1 MRKRIILT
9 VPLLFLA
16 TTICH
21 AHSLTLKEA
30 DSIIILLLFVVIALI
45 VVIVVGRRQHKISL
59 RREEQLLRILNM
71 LDEYRAMMAD
81 GVLTLDEQEELM
93 KRYQPEVKKAK
104 VISIDERKAFYVK
117 MDARVNKEKPFTD
130 PDFNQ
135 QALADFMEVDLETFR
150 RLVPRY

>member
-16 TTICH
+16 TAICH

-104 VISIDERKAFYVK
+104 VISIDEELGY
-117 MDARVNKEKPFTD
+117 
-130 PDFNQ
+130 
-135 QALADFMEVDLETFR
+135 
-150 RLVPRY
+150 

>member
-45 VVIVVGRRQHKISL
+45 VVVVAGRRQHKISL

-81 GVLTLDEQEELM
+81 GVLTLDEQEELL
-93 KRYQPEVKKAK
+93 KRYQPEVKKATA
-104 VISIDERKAFYVK
+104 EAE
-117 MDARVNKEKPFTD
+117 KE
-130 PDFNQ
+130 
-135 QALADFMEVDLETFR
+135 
-150 RLVPRY
+150 